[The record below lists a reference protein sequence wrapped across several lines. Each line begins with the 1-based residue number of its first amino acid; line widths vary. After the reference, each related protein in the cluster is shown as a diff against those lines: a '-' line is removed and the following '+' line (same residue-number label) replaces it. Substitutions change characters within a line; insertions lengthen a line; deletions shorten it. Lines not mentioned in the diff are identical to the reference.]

1 MMGFRSCMLIM
12 SVLQGAGMA
21 QTVPSGVTGKL
32 LATHHAMRL
41 KGTHVIHGGS
51 AEAAYAV
58 MFQTD
63 DLPEG
68 KAMHAMIDLA
78 KKPTDE
84 QDEFISRYSTPKTMT
99 VTCETVEVVEMF
111 NSQNRKSAKLAHGKK
126 CSLDSLE

>member
-1 MMGFRSCMLIM
+1 MYSWVACLVCHRGMVLSALPEEDFRYEE
-12 SVLQGAGMA
+12 
-21 QTVPSGVTGKL
+21 
-32 LATHHAMRL
+32 
-41 KGTHVIHGGS
+41 THVIYGGS
-51 AEAAYAV
+51 AEEAYAV

-84 QDEFISRYSTPKTMT
+84 QDEFISRYSSPKTIT
-99 VTCETVEVVEMF
+99 VTCETVEVVEIF
-111 NSQNRKSAKLAHGKK
+111 NSQNGKSVKLAHGKK